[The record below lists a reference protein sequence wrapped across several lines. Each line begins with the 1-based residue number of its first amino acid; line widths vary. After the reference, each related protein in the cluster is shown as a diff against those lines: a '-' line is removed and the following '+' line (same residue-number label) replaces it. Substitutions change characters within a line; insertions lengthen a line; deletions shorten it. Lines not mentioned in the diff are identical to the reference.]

1 MSVSD
6 ALRQAEGKLSLIGD
20 RIAMLQGKL
29 EDLLFRAQRI
39 SGAKKA
45 GMPAQ
50 DTMFGYDLQHFRRDI
65 RSFSQE
71 VIALPAMI
79 GAVERLAAFE
89 DGAEKPAQSVMRL
102 CNRVHKAMQLLNDH
116 ALLAH
121 THIREADHKIE
132 AWYLCQEIEEMA
144 QKTQGLPTAA
154 NKILIKVA
162 PPA

>member
-6 ALRQAEGKLSLIGD
+6 SLRQAEGKLSLIAD
-20 RIAMLQGKL
+20 RIGMLQAKL
-29 EDLLFRAQRI
+29 EDLVFRAQRI
-39 SGAKKA
+39 AGAKKS

-50 DTMFGYDLQHFRRDI
+50 DTMFGYDLQHFRRDV

-71 VIALPAMI
+71 VISLPAMI
-79 GAVERLAAFE
+79 GAVERVAAFE
-89 DGAEKPAQSVMRL
+89 EGAEKPAQALMRL
-102 CNRVHKAMQLLNDH
+102 CNRVHKSMQLLNDH
-116 ALLAH
+116 ARLAH

-154 NKILIKVA
+154 NKIIIMVA